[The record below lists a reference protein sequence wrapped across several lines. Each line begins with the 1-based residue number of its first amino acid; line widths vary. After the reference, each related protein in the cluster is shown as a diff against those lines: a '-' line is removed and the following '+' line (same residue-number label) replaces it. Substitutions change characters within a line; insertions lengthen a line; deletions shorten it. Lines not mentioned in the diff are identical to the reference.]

1 MKKIKIIKKLI
12 KIFLFILIILSVA
25 IIYKQNNFKKEYVE
39 DEWTLFRI
47 EEVTNPQQIFWYKNN
62 LLVVKNSKI
71 YELDLEERILQD
83 FGIIDKDEI
92 LGEMDGDL
100 VFMKFQNHIIHSP
113 EEKATD
119 IEILDMKREE
129 VFSESFHETI
139 KPVNIKKDFL
149 IAEDNYL
156 NSLQR
161 TYKINLE
168 TGEIEHFEI
177 EDDFEIQGE
186 ETTEILKGD
195 KILFNI
201 PKMNDITSFSL
212 NGNLEK
218 VAVVD
223 IEGNIWIYF
232 KKSI

>member
-1 MKKIKIIKKLI
+1 MKKTKTLKKILL
-12 KIFLFILIILSVA
+12 IFLYLLILTTAL
-25 IIYKQNNFKKEYVE
+25 IIYKQNGLEKGYVG
-39 DEWTLFRI
+39 DEWILHRI
-47 EEVTNPQQIFWYKNN
+47 EEVKNPEQVFWHNNN

-71 YELDLEERILQD
+71 YELNLEERVLED
-83 FGIIDKDEI
+83 FGIIDKDEV
-92 LGEMDGDL
+92 LGEMNGDL
-100 VFMKFQNHIIHSP
+100 VFMKFQNHIIQSP

-119 IEILDMKREE
+119 IKILNMGREE

-139 KPVNIKKDFL
+139 KPVSIKKDFL

-156 NSLQR
+156 NSPQR

-168 TGEIEHFEI
+168 TGEIEQFEI
-177 EDDFEIQGE
+177 EDDFEIRGE
-186 ETTEILKGD
+186 ETTEIVKKD
-195 KILFNI
+195 KVLFNI